1 MAHSLRSRLPLDRIG
16 RFIRFG
22 VVGVSGVVVNQG
34 LLMLIHGNLGWPLL
48 LSSIIAIEAA
58 ILNNFLWSSTW
69 IWRFDYHRSL
79 RLILQKLAQYQAA
92 TLFTS
97 MVVNASVL
105 AGLVYALDV
114 DYRIANLAGI
124 AAGMSVNFL
133 AGEFWVFRSKTP
145 APSESSA
152 RSERDSQA

>member
-1 MAHSLRSRLPLDRIG
+1 MAHSLKSRLPLDRIG

-22 VVGVSGVVVNQG
+22 VVGASGVVVNQG
-34 LLMLIHGNLGWPLL
+34 LLMLIHGSLGWPLL

-69 IWRFDYHRSL
+69 IWRFDYDHSL

-105 AGLVYALDV
+105 ASLVYGLDV
-114 DYRIANLAGI
+114 DYRLANLAGI
-124 AAGMSVNFL
+124 AAGMGVNFL

-145 APSESSA
+145 ESSE
-152 RSERDSQA
+152 RSDRDSQA

>member
-1 MAHSLRSRLPLDRIG
+1 MAHSLRSRLPLDRLG

-22 VVGVSGVVVNQG
+22 VVGASGVVVNQG
-34 LLMLIHGNLGWPLL
+34 LLMLIHGSLGWPLL
-48 LSSIIAIEAA
+48 LSSLIAIEAA

-69 IWRFDYHRSL
+69 IWRFDYDHSL

-105 AGLVYALDV
+105 ASLVYGLDF
-114 DYRIANLAGI
+114 DYRLANLAGI
-124 AAGMSVNFL
+124 AAGMGVNFL

-145 APSESSA
+145 ESSE
-152 RSERDSQA
+152 RSDRDSQA

>member
-22 VVGVSGVVVNQG
+22 VVGASGVVVNQG
-34 LLMLIHGNLGWPLL
+34 LLMLIHGSLGWPLL

-69 IWRFDYHRSL
+69 IWRFDYDHSL

-105 AGLVYALDV
+105 ASLVYGLDV
-114 DYRIANLAGI
+114 DYRLANLAGI
-124 AAGMSVNFL
+124 AAGMGVNFL

-145 APSESSA
+145 ESSE
-152 RSERDSQA
+152 RSDRDSQA

>member
-1 MAHSLRSRLPLDRIG
+1 VAHSLRSRLPLDRIG

-22 VVGVSGVVVNQG
+22 VVGASGVVVNQG
-34 LLMLIHGNLGWPLL
+34 LLMLIHGSLGWPLL
-48 LSSIIAIEAA
+48 LSSLIAIEAA

-69 IWRFDYHRSL
+69 IWRFDYDHSL

-105 AGLVYALDV
+105 ASLVYGLDV
-114 DYRIANLAGI
+114 DYRLANLAGI
-124 AAGMSVNFL
+124 AAGMGVNFL

-145 APSESSA
+145 ESSE
-152 RSERDSQA
+152 RSDRDSQA

>member
-1 MAHSLRSRLPLDRIG
+1 VAHSLRSRLPLDRIG

-22 VVGVSGVVVNQG
+22 VVGASGVVVNQG
-34 LLMLIHGNLGWPLL
+34 LLMLIHGSLGWPLL

-69 IWRFDYHRSL
+69 IWRFDYDHSL

-105 AGLVYALDV
+105 ASLVYGLDF
-114 DYRIANLAGI
+114 DYRLANLAGI
-124 AAGMSVNFL
+124 AAGMGVNFL

-145 APSESSA
+145 ESSE
-152 RSERDSQA
+152 RSDRDSQA

>member
-22 VVGVSGVVVNQG
+22 VVGASGVVVNQG
-34 LLMLIHGNLGWPLL
+34 LLMLIHGSLGWPLL
-48 LSSIIAIEAA
+48 LSSLIAIEAA

-69 IWRFDYHRSL
+69 IWRFDYDHSL

-105 AGLVYALDV
+105 ASLVYGLDF
-114 DYRIANLAGI
+114 DYRLANLAGI
-124 AAGMSVNFL
+124 AAGMGVNFL

-145 APSESSA
+145 ESSE
-152 RSERDSQA
+152 RSDRDSQA